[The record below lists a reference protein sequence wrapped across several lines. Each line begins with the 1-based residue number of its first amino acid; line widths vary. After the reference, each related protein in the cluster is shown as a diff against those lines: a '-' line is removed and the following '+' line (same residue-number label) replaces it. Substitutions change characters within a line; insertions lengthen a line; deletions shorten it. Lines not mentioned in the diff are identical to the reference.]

1 MLNKM
6 FVYVLN
12 YFEINKVI
20 GNVQKQSTDAL
31 NATK

>member
-1 MLNKM
+1 MLNKK

-12 YFEINKVI
+12 YFEIIKAT